1 MEPQRNTN
9 ATIVDLL
16 DRVLD
21 KGLIIHADIIVSVA
35 GIPLIGVNLRAALAG
50 METMLKYGIMQSWDE
65 RTRAWEREQRGKK
78 EISLGDG
85 EKIILKMLGSYYSS
99 EGIYTAWRYGYFFLS
114 GERLFLYHEDFGK
127 VLFETPLEKIRGLVI
142 REGKYFTE
150 KKERDELYLLLG
162 DNKIARLSALDVDQL
177 KEAIEKR
184 MNELGLVLEE
194 DPAIPVFEES
204 AAKFLTAGE
213 EIVCSGKMWYCVDT
227 GGIIDNTWKPGHLY
241 LTDKRLC
248 WWYDFEQKVAFEI
261 PVGELVASA
270 MEIRDL
276 SGVLKQKKVLD
287 IIYAGNST
295 RRVACFSGDSLE
307 EWDQIFRRI
316 ITGRGAVPARNA
328 LACEAGGGSEQG
340 LVVS

>member
-21 KGLIIHADIIVSVA
+21 KGLVIHADIIVSVA

-65 RTRAWEREQRGKK
+65 HTRAWEREQRGSKK

-85 EKIILKMLGSYYSS
+85 EEIILKMLGSYYSS
-99 EGIYTAWRYGYFFLS
+99 EGIYTAWRYGYLYLT
-114 GERLFLYHEDFGK
+114 GERLLLYHEDFGS
-127 VLFETPLEKIRGLVI
+127 VLFESPLEKIRGLVI

-150 KKERDELYLLLG
+150 KKEREELYLLLKG
-162 DNKIARLSALDVDQL
+162 NKIVRLSALDVPQL
-177 KEAIEKR
+177 KETIEKR
-184 MNELGLVLEE
+184 MKDLGLVLKK
-194 DPAIPVFEES
+194 DPALPVFEERTS
-204 AAKFLTAGE
+204 KFLTAGE
-213 EIVCSGKMWYCVDT
+213 QVICRGKVWYLMDT
-227 GGIIDNTWKPGHLY
+227 GGIIDNTLRPGYLY

-270 MEIRDL
+270 MEIKDL

-287 IIYAGNST
+287 IIYAGNGT
-295 RRVACFSGDSLE
+295 RRVASFSGDSLE

-316 ITGRGAVPARNA
+316 ITGRGAEV
-328 LACEAGGGSEQG
+328 GGQL
-340 LVVS
+340 LVVSG

>member
-65 RTRAWEREQRGKK
+65 RTRAWEREHRSKRK
-78 EISLGDG
+78 SSLAQG
-85 EKIILKMLGSYYSS
+85 EKIILKMLGAYYSS
-99 EGIYTAWRYGYFFLS
+99 EGIYTAWRYGYLYLT

-127 VLFETPLEKIRGLVI
+127 VLFETPLENLRGLVI
-142 REGKYFTE
+142 REEKYFTE
-150 KKERDELYLLLG
+150 KKEREELYLLLKG
-162 DNKIARLSALDVDQL
+162 NKIARVSALDVDQL

-184 MNELGLVLEE
+184 MNELGLVPEE

-204 AAKFLTAGE
+204 AAKFLIAGE
-213 EIVCSGKMWYCVDT
+213 EIVCSGKMWYLMET
-227 GGIIDNTWKPGHLY
+227 EGIIDNTWRPGHLY
-241 LTDKRLC
+241 LTDKRIC

-261 PVGELVASA
+261 PVGELVACA
-270 MEIRDL
+270 MEIRNL

-287 IIYAGNST
+287 IIYAGNGT
-295 RRVACFSGDSLE
+295 RRVASFSGDSLE
-307 EWDQIFRRI
+307 EWSTILNRI
-316 ITGRGAVPARNA
+316 ITGRGAV
-328 LACEAGGGSEQG
+328 GSEQG
-340 LVVS
+340 LVAG

>member
-65 RTRAWEREQRGKK
+65 RTRAWEREHRSKK
-78 EISLGDG
+78 KSSLAQG
-85 EKIILKMLGSYYSS
+85 EKIILKMLGAYYSS
-99 EGIYTAWRYGYFFLS
+99 EGICTAWRYGYLYLT

-162 DNKIARLSALDVDQL
+162 DNKVARLSALDVAQL

-184 MNELGLVLEE
+184 MNELGLVPEE

-204 AAKFLTAGE
+204 ATKFLTTGE
-213 EIVCSGKMWYCVDT
+213 EIVCRGKMWYLMET
-227 GGIIDNTWKPGHLY
+227 EGIIDNTWKPGHLY
-241 LTDKRLC
+241 LTDKRIC

-261 PVGELVASA
+261 PVGELVACA
-270 MEIRDL
+270 MENRNL
-276 SGVLKQKKVLD
+276 SDVLKKKRVLD
-287 IIYAGNST
+287 IIYAGNGT
-295 RRVACFSGDSLE
+295 RRLVSFSGDSLE
-307 EWDQIFRRI
+307 DWDQIFRRI
-316 ITGRGAVPARNA
+316 ITGRRTV
-328 LACEAGGGSEQG
+328 STEQG
-340 LVVS
+340 LVAG

>member
-9 ATIVDLL
+9 ATLVDLL

-21 KGLIIHADIIVSVA
+21 KGLIIHADVIVSVA

-65 RTRAWEREQRGKK
+65 RTRAWEREHRSKK
-78 EISLGDG
+78 KSSLAQG
-85 EKIILKMLGSYYSS
+85 EKIILKMLGSYYSDK
-99 EGIYTAWRYGYFFLS
+99 GIYTTWRYGRFFLT
-114 GERLFLYHEDFGK
+114 GERLLLYHEDFGA
-127 VLFETPLEKIRGLVI
+127 VLFETPLVKIRGLVI
-142 REGKYFTE
+142 RDEKYFTE
-150 KKERDELYLLLG
+150 KKERGELYLVLKG
-162 DNKIARLSALDVDQL
+162 NKIVRLSALDVAQL

-184 MNELGLVLEE
+184 MNELGLVPEE

-213 EIVCSGKMWYCVDT
+213 EIVCSGKMWYLMDT
-227 GGIIDNTWKPGHLY
+227 EGIIDNTWRPGYLY

-270 MEIRDL
+270 MEIRNL

-287 IIYAGNST
+287 IIYAGNGT
-295 RRVACFSGDSLE
+295 RRVASFSGDSLE

-316 ITGRGAVPARNA
+316 ITGRGAEVRGQRA
-328 LACEAGGGSEQG
+328 EVGGQLS
-340 LVVS
+340 VVSG

>member
-65 RTRAWEREQRGKK
+65 RTRAWEREHRNKK
-78 EISLGDG
+78 KSSLAQG
-85 EKIILKMLGSYYSS
+85 EKIVLKMLGSYYSS
-99 EGIYTAWRYGYFFLS
+99 EGIYTAWRYGYLYLT

-127 VLFETPLEKIRGLVI
+127 VLFETSLEKIRGLVI

-162 DNKIARLSALDVDQL
+162 DNKVARLSALDVAQL

-184 MNELGLVLEE
+184 MNELGLVPEE
-194 DPAIPVFEES
+194 DPAIPAFEES
-204 AAKFLTAGE
+204 ATKFLTTGE
-213 EIVCSGKMWYCVDT
+213 EIVCRGKMWYLMET
-227 GGIIDNTWKPGHLY
+227 EGIIDNTWRPGHLY
-241 LTDKRLC
+241 LTDKRIC

-261 PVGELVASA
+261 PIGELVACA
-270 MEIRDL
+270 MENRNL
-276 SGVLKQKKVLD
+276 SDVLKKKRVLD
-287 IIYAGNST
+287 IIYAGNGT
-295 RRVACFSGDSLE
+295 RRLVSFSGDSLE
-307 EWDQIFRRI
+307 EWDEIFRRI
-316 ITGRGAVPARNA
+316 ITGRRAVPARNA
-328 LACEAGGGSEQG
+328 IARPAFA
-340 LVVS
+340 